1 MLKDAGKRSR
11 SYPTVQ
17 RDNHRCAALGM
28 AELAVRTASVDLY
41 EAGPLERS
49 LESGSR
55 DLGEAPG
62 HAGMR
67 MLIGR
72 TMGGVGAGSSSK

>member
-1 MLKDAGKRSR
+1 
-11 SYPTVQ
+11 
-17 RDNHRCAALGM
+17 M
-28 AELAVRTASVDLY
+28 AQLAVGAAGVDLH
-41 EAGPLERS
+41 EAGPFERS
-49 LESGSR
+49 FEPGSG

>member
-1 MLKDAGKRSR
+1 
-11 SYPTVQ
+11 
-17 RDNHRCAALGM
+17 M
-28 AELAVRTASVDLY
+28 AQLAVGAAGVDLN
-41 EAGPLERS
+41 EAGPFERS
-49 LESGSR
+49 FEPGSG

-72 TMGGVGAGSSSK
+72 TIGGVGAGSSSK